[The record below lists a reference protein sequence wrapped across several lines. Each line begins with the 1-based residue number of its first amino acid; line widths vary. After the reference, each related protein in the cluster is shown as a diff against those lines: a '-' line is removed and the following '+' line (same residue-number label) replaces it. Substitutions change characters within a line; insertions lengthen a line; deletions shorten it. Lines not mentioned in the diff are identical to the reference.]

1 MMTLPSQCLPRR
13 AALSW
18 RAAAYQRGFTLL
30 EIVAAF
36 AILAIGLGMAMQ
48 AASGAMQQSRQS
60 AEHTRAALHA
70 RSVMDTLGVGER
82 LEPGQFEGEFQDG
95 YRWRAEVS
103 PYELGADELPAGFDP
118 GFAAVALL
126 RVDLVIS
133 WQRGDQQAEA
143 RFTTLRAML
152 PNR

>member
-1 MMTLPSQCLPRR
+1 MMTAPSHRQPCR
-13 AALSW
+13 AARQS
-18 RAAAYQRGFTLL
+18 RTPARQRGFTLL

-82 LEPGQFEGEFQDG
+82 LEPGQFDGEFDDG
-95 YRWRAEVS
+95 YRWRVEVT
-103 PYELGADELPAGFDP
+103 PHELGAEELPVGFDP
-118 GFAAVALL
+118 GFAAVSLL
-126 RVDLVIS
+126 RVELVIS
-133 WQRGDQQAEA
+133 WQRGGQEAEA

>member
-1 MMTLPSQCLPRR
+1 MMTLPSPRPPRR
-13 AALSW
+13 ATRTA
-18 RAAAYQRGFTLL
+18 RAAARQSGFTLL

-70 RSVMDTLGVGER
+70 LSVMDTLGVGER
-82 LEPGQFEGEFQDG
+82 LEPGQFEGEFEDG
-95 YRWRAEVS
+95 YRWRVEVS
-103 PYELGADELPAGFDP
+103 PYELDAEELPAGFDP

-126 RVDLVIS
+126 RVDLVIG
-133 WQRGDQQAEA
+133 WQRGGQEAEA